1 MAFFGLFN
9 GSKAAIAR
17 YLSKVPLRVTITVP
31 FLVQT
36 LTVVGIVGYISY
48 RTGQKAVRDVVEQLQ
63 DEVAGR
69 VEQKLQS
76 YLELPYRINQLSA
89 GAVEQGYFQLDF
101 AGNIDSQ
108 TRFLTQQMQ
117 AFPEMSWIYCGDT
130 ANSAFLGV
138 EKAEIVGQFNV
149 AIANAETN
157 FKSTFYALD
166 SRGDRL
172 SSIPWK
178 TETATYILGDRNWY
192 QEAVAAGKPIWVK
205 DIYADVN
212 SKYRYLTASHPIY
225 DAQTQALK
233 GVCNVDITLSDF
245 DDFLRNNLA
254 ASTAKKLL
262 IINRD
267 GKLIANSTD
276 KPSTTFV
283 EGADGKPES
292 LLLGIE
298 QFDDEVVAYT
308 SQYLDEVSPNWR
320 QTQQSQSRKVRYQNK
335 DYWVKVL
342 PFQNEQGLDWL
353 ILILVPESEFMA
365 EITASVQQNAIICF
379 VAIAGTLVLG
389 FLTASWVILPLKN
402 FTKSV
407 RAITLGDWQQS
418 LPEKDRVDE
427 IGALAQSVELMA
439 SQLEISFSSLE
450 EHNQE
455 LQRLDRLKD
464 EFLSNTSHELRTPLN
479 GIIGIAE
486 SLLDGATGP
495 LTTQT
500 RQNLAMIVSSGRRLG
515 SLVDDLLDFF
525 KLKHTELELQR
536 SPIALR
542 ALVELVLMLSRPLV
556 KHSLIEFENNVP
568 EDLPPVHADE
578 NRLLQIFHNLV
589 GNAIK
594 FTDKGSISIE
604 AKQQD
609 QNIVIEVIDTGIGI
623 AVAEQARIF
632 ESFEQADGSSSRQY
646 SGTGLGLA
654 ITKKLIELHGGAIAV
669 ESTPKEG
676 STFRFTLPISLD
688 QAQSTSPQPAL
699 GELQQSFVMR
709 RLTGD
714 PEPTS
719 FLDPQTLRADHP
731 ERYSILLVDDE
742 PVNLQVLVNHLSLQD
757 YAIAQASN
765 GLEALEFIESG
776 IKPDIVLLD
785 IMMPRM
791 TGYEVCR
798 QLREKY
804 SLDELPVVMLTAK
817 NQVSDL
823 VTGFDC
829 GANDY
834 LTKPISK
841 AELLARIKTHL
852 QLSSIS
858 VKNAQLYF
866 QLGESEIR
874 LRHFLEAMPVGVV
887 IVRPQGKPYY
897 LNRLATQMLQKGVVE
912 SVTISNIA
920 ETYHLYKAGTD
931 DYYTSMNLSLI
942 QALLGNSSGTDD
954 IEIRREDGVVIPIES
969 WGTPVKNEDGEVE
982 FAIVAFQDI
991 RQRRQTE
998 AEREEYIQ
1006 KLSDLNT
1013 SLRRFLPKEF
1023 LQILGKTSIEEVEL
1037 GNQIQRDMTILFAD
1051 IRNFTSISERMQA
1064 QGVFALLNDYLGRM
1078 EPLIEQHSGFIDKY
1092 IGDGIMA
1099 LFPHSPQDAVQAAI
1113 AMLKALERQTI
1124 TLYPELHIGIGIH
1137 TGESLLGTVGG
1148 YNRLETTVIG
1158 DTVNIASRIESLT
1171 KFYGVRLLITE
1182 ETYACCERLTVREID
1197 RVTLK
1202 GRSRLTTIYEV
1213 LLDSDRKKREHLLL
1227 FREAIAAYYSEDYE
1241 QSLRLFLELR
1251 RLNPDDTVAKVH
1263 GDRLAQQLKQNLR
1276 KRLGG

>member
-1 MAFFGLFN
+1 M
-9 GSKAAIAR
+9 
-17 YLSKVPLRVTITVP
+17 
-31 FLVQT
+31 
-36 LTVVGIVGYISY
+36 
-48 RTGQKAVRDVVEQLQ
+48 
-63 DEVAGR
+63 
-69 VEQKLQS
+69 
-76 YLELPYRINQLSA
+76 
-89 GAVEQGYFQLDF
+89 
-101 AGNIDSQ
+101 
-108 TRFLTQQMQ
+108 
-117 AFPEMSWIYCGDT
+117 
-130 ANSAFLGV
+130 
-138 EKAEIVGQFNV
+138 
-149 AIANAETN
+149 
-157 FKSTFYALD
+157 
-166 SRGDRL
+166 
-172 SSIPWK
+172 
-178 TETATYILGDRNWY
+178 
-192 QEAVAAGKPIWVK
+192 AGKPIWVK

-254 ASTAKKLL
+254 AGTAKKLL

-276 KPSTTFV
+276 KPSTTFI
-283 EGADGKPES
+283 ERADGTQES

-298 QFDDEVVAYT
+298 KFDDEVVAYT

-320 QTQQSQSRKVRYQNK
+320 QSQQSQSQKIRYQNEA
-335 DYWVKVL
+335 YWVKVL

-353 ILILVPESEFMA
+353 ILILVPESEFMS
-365 EITASVQQNAIICF
+365 EITASVRQNAMICF
-379 VAIAGTLVLG
+379 AAIACTVVLG
-389 FLTASWVILPLKN
+389 LLTANWVILPLKN

-407 RAITLGDWQQS
+407 RAITLGDWKQS

-450 EHNQE
+450 EHNEE

-536 SPIALR
+536 SPIVLR
-542 ALVELVLMLSRPLV
+542 ALVEVVLMLSRPLV
-556 KHSLIEFENNVP
+556 KHSLIEFANNVP
-568 EDLPPVHADE
+568 EDLPPVDADE

-594 FTDKGSISIE
+594 FTDKGAISIN
-604 AKQQD
+604 ARQQGQD
-609 QNIVIEVIDTGIGI
+609 IVIEVIDTGIGI
-623 AVAEQARIF
+623 ALEEQVRIF

-646 SGTGLGLA
+646 NGTGLGLA

-669 ESTPKEG
+669 ESTPNQG
-676 STFRFTLPISLD
+676 STFRFTLPLSPT
-688 QAQSTSPQPAL
+688 QPTKAAAFSPQKSLA
-699 GELQQSFVMR
+699 EIQQSFVMR

-714 PEPTS
+714 TETVS
-719 FLDPQTLRADHP
+719 ILDPQTLRADHP

-765 GLEALEFIESG
+765 GIEALELIESG

-798 QLREKY
+798 QLRQKY

-897 LNRLATQMLQKGVVE
+897 LNRLATKMLQKGVVE

-920 ETYHLYKAGTD
+920 ETYGLYKAGTD
-931 DYYTSMNLSLI
+931 EYYTSMNLSLI

-969 WGTPVKNEDGEVE
+969 WGTPVKNEEGEVE

-998 AEREEYIQ
+998 AEREKYIQ
-1006 KLSDLNT
+1006 KLSNLNN

-1064 QGVFALLNDYLGRM
+1064 QNVFALLNDYLGRM

-1099 LFPHSPQDAVQAAI
+1099 LFPNSPQDAVRAAI

-1124 TLYPELHIGIGIH
+1124 NLYPELQIGIGIH

-1148 YNRLETTVIG
+1148 HNRLETTVIG

-1171 KFYGVRLLITE
+1171 KFYGVKLLITE

-1213 LLDSDRKKREHLLL
+1213 LLNSDRKKQEHLLL
-1227 FREAIAAYYSEDYE
+1227 FREAIAAYYSEDFE

-1251 RLNPDDTVAKVH
+1251 QLNPDDTVAKVH

-1276 KRLGG
+1276 NRLSG